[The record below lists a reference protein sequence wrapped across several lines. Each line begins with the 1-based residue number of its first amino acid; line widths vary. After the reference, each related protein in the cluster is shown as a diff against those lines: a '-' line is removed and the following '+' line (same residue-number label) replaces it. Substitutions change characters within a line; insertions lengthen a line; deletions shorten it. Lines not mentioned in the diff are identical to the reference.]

1 MSKEQVFAEDMT
13 EEMQAMAMESARN
26 AFQRTYTVGN
36 VYAQIAGSIRQEF
49 DDKDGKGWNCVVGR
63 SFGAFVTHKIKT
75 YIYFS
80 VSTAARMSVRV
91 LPPLK
96 MVPCAYVFCSS
107 ARRLFQMYPFCYG
120 RVYNAV

>member
-1 MSKEQVFAEDMT
+1 MSSKEQVFAEDMT
-13 EEMQAMAMESARN
+13 EEMQAIAMESARN
-26 AFQRTYTVGN
+26 AFQRTYTMGN
-36 VYAQIAGSIRQEF
+36 VYAQIAASIRQDF

-96 MVPCAYVFCSS
+96 DGGVRLHILLFCSQVVPNVS
-107 ARRLFQMYPFCYG
+107 ILLWKG
-120 RVYNAV
+120 I

>member
-96 MVPCAYVFCSS
+96 DGAVRLRILLFCSQVVPNVS
-107 ARRLFQMYPFCYG
+107 ILLWKG
-120 RVYNAV
+120 I

>member
-1 MSKEQVFAEDMT
+1 
-13 EEMQAMAMESARN
+13 MQAMAMESARN

-96 MVPCAYVFCSS
+96 DGAVRLRILLFCSQVVPNVS
-107 ARRLFQMYPFCYG
+107 ILLWKG
-120 RVYNAV
+120 I

>member
-1 MSKEQVFAEDMT
+1 MSKEQIFAEDMT

-96 MVPCAYVFCSS
+96 DGAVRLRILLFCSQVVPNVS
-107 ARRLFQMYPFCYG
+107 ILLWKG
-120 RVYNAV
+120 I

>member
-1 MSKEQVFAEDMT
+1 MSKEQIFAEDMT
-13 EEMQAMAMESARN
+13 EEMQAMAIECARN

-96 MVPCAYVFCSS
+96 DGAVRLRILLFCSQVVPNVS
-107 ARRLFQMYPFCYG
+107 ILLWKG
-120 RVYNAV
+120 I

>member
-13 EEMQAMAMESARN
+13 EEMQAMAIECARN

-96 MVPCAYVFCSS
+96 DGAVRLRILLFCSQVVPNVS
-107 ARRLFQMYPFCYG
+107 ILLWKG
-120 RVYNAV
+120 I

>member
-96 MVPCAYVFCSS
+96 DGTVRLRILLFCSQVVPNVS
-107 ARRLFQMYPFCYG
+107 ILLWKG
-120 RVYNAV
+120 I